1 MINQLTYNII
11 ISVVSGN
18 VFSQSPNHNHGQYTW
33 GTKIHKHIHT
43 LCIDL
48 LPYIFLSCFLIKE
61 QNLNKNL
68 KSFPLF
74 LEQIRLW
81 HNYTK
86 LDLFTTLTEK
96 PNKLRKNNYVYLNWF
111 TQVPVCIP
119 NSLQV
124 NKYTCMTSYL
134 TGKSRP
140 PQSWWWRT
148 SESVHHS
155 WSGRCPI
162 GTPSGCHSFPIW
174 HHRCTVSH
182 FHL

>member
-96 PNKLRKNNYVYLNWF
+96 PNKLRKNN
-111 TQVPVCIP
+111 
-119 NSLQV
+119 
-124 NKYTCMTSYL
+124 
-134 TGKSRP
+134 
-140 PQSWWWRT
+140 
-148 SESVHHS
+148 
-155 WSGRCPI
+155 
-162 GTPSGCHSFPIW
+162 
-174 HHRCTVSH
+174 
-182 FHL
+182 